1 MTIETFPSTPPT
13 SPFTDIFSSSLEE
26 IIEKAQASIVQVRRA
41 GRGGGTGFVWHEKGA
56 IITNHHVVAN
66 ASTKLEI
73 ELLDGRVL
81 QASVVDSDPML
92 DLALLNVPADKL
104 PALPVGDSA
113 KLRVGELVFAIG
125 HPWGQRGV
133 VTAGI
138 VSALSKVKLRNSDQ
152 QLEYIKS
159 DVRLAPGNS
168 GGPLLDAQ
176 GHVVGINA
184 MIMGGDL
191 SVAIP
196 SNALSKWLAQ
206 LPLTRVTLGVQVQP
220 TELPATLRQHLAN
233 GQTLGL
239 LVVGIISGG
248 LAEEAGLLVGDVL
261 LALANEPL
269 NDVTTLRAVLAQS
282 SSQETVSLR
291 VSRGGAIQEIDVAL
305 TAREQAA

>member
-1 MTIETFPSTPPT
+1 MTIETFPSTPPS

-138 VSALSKVKLRNSDQ
+138 VSGTGEVPAHRGGRPA
-152 QLEYIKS
+152 EYIRS

-168 GGPLLDAQ
+168 GGPLLDAE
-176 GHVVGINA
+176 GRVVGINS
-184 MIMGGDL
+184 MILGGDL

-196 SNALSKWLAQ
+196 SAVVQRWLARSR
-206 LPLTRVTLGVQVQP
+206 TARAYLGVQ
-220 TELPATLRQHLAN
+220 
-233 GQTLGL
+233 
-239 LVVGIISGG
+239 
-248 LAEEAGLLVGDVL
+248 
-261 LALANEPL
+261 
-269 NDVTTLRAVLAQS
+269 
-282 SSQETVSLR
+282 
-291 VSRGGAIQEIDVAL
+291 
-305 TAREQAA
+305 

>member
-1 MTIETFPSTPPT
+1 MTIETFPSTTPS

-26 IIEKAQASIVQVRRA
+26 IIENAQASIVQVRRA

-66 ASTKLEI
+66 ASTKLEV
-73 ELLDGRVL
+73 ELRDGHVL

-104 PALPVGDSA
+104 PALPVGDSS

-138 VSALSKVKLRNSDQ
+138 VSALSKVKLRNSNQ

-196 SNALSKWLAQ
+196 SNVLSKWLAQ
-206 LPLTRVTLGVQVQP
+206 LPLTRVTLGVQVQS
-220 TELPATLRQHLAN
+220 TGLPATLRQHLAK

-248 LAEEAGLLVGDVL
+248 LAEQAGLLVGDVL
-261 LALANEPL
+261 LAIENKPL
-269 NDVTTLRAVLAQS
+269 NDVATLRAELAQS
-282 SSQETVSLR
+282 SSQESVRLR
-291 VSRGGAIQEIDVAL
+291 VLRGGAIQETDVAL

>member
-1 MTIETFPSTPPT
+1 MTIDTFPSTPPS

-73 ELLDGRVL
+73 ELLDGRLL
-81 QASVVDSDPML
+81 QASVVDSDPIL

-138 VSALSKVKLRNSDQ
+138 VSALSKVKLRNSNQ

-220 TELPATLRQHLAN
+220 VELPATLRQPLAN
-233 GQTLGL
+233 KQTLGL

-261 LALANEPL
+261 LDIANKPL
-269 NDVTTLRAVLAQS
+269 NDVATLRAVLAQS
-282 SSQETVSLR
+282 SSQETVRLR
-291 VSRGGAIQEIDVAL
+291 VLRGGAIQEIDVAL
-305 TAREQAA
+305 TAQEQAA

>member
-1 MTIETFPSTPPT
+1 MTIETFPSTTPS
-13 SPFTDIFSSSLEE
+13 SPFTDIFSASLEE

-56 IITNHHVVAN
+56 IVTNHHVVAN

-138 VSALSKVKLRNSDQ
+138 VSALSKVKLRNSNQ

-220 TELPATLRQHLAN
+220 AELPATLRQHLAN

-261 LALANEPL
+261 LDIANKPL
-269 NDVTTLRAVLAQS
+269 NDVATLRTVLAQS
-282 SSQETVSLR
+282 SSQETVRLR
-291 VSRGGAIQEIDVAL
+291 VLRGGAIQEIDVAL
-305 TAREQAA
+305 TAQEQAA